1 MSPETLAIT
10 MFFLLFA
17 ALLLG
22 HPLAFSLG
30 MLAVIFGVIGWGGSI
45 DAVFALLANRAYGVM
60 EEYVLVAVP
69 LFIFMAQ
76 ILDASGIAERL
87 FETMHIVMGRI
98 RGGLGIAVIIA
109 CTIFAATA
117 GVVGATEVSV
127 GLLAIPAL
135 MRVKYNIPL
144 IAGCICA
151 GGTLGILIPPSIMLV
166 VYGSLTQIS
175 VGWLYAAA
183 FGPGFLLALLY
194 ILYIAVICWIKPE
207 FGPAE
212 TGGTH
217 TPAEKIS
224 MFAQSIVPPLI
235 LVFIVLGSIV
245 AGIATPTEAA
255 GMGCAGAILLAVGYR
270 RFSWKMLKDACWS
283 TTLTTSMIM
292 TLFLGGNAFQAI
304 FMGLGGGDAIANFIL
319 GTQLSPIAVLFL
331 MMGIVFF
338 LGCFLDWLGIL
349 LDRDPDLRPGHHGAG
364 LQPAVV
370 RNPHLR
376 QPADGLPDPA
386 LRLLALLPEGHR
398 AAGDEHL
405 PHLQGGRAVRLPAVA
420 GIDHVHLHPGHRH
433 VGPAG
438 ILRPRGRCD
447 PNRCNIEKAPLRRGF
462 FMSSVRANQFRRSC
476 AGVASSHDS
485 NWVAALLTA
494 AGCRSYKDTVN

>member
-1 MSPETLAIT
+1 MNPETLAIT
-10 MFFLLFA
+10 MFFTLFV

-30 MLAVIFGVIGWGGSI
+30 MLAVVFGVIGWGGSI
-45 DAVFALLANRAYGVM
+45 DAILALLSNRAYGVM

-98 RGGLGIAVIIA
+98 RGGLGVAVILA
-109 CTIFAATA
+109 STVFAATA
-117 GVVGATEVSV
+117 GVVGATEVSI

-135 MRVKYNIPL
+135 MKVRYNIPL
-144 IAGCICA
+144 IAGTICA

-194 ILYIAVICWIKPE
+194 VIYIAAICAIKPE
-207 FGPAE
+207 YGPAE
-212 TGGTH
+212 TESKYS
-217 TPAEKIS
+217 ASEKLQ
-224 MFAQSIVPPLI
+224 MFAISIVPPLV
-235 LVFIVLGSIV
+235 LVTIVMGSIIMGV
-245 AGIATPTEAA
+245 ATPTEAA
-255 GMGCAGAILLAVGYR
+255 GLGCVGSVLLAILYKK
-270 RFSWKMLKDACWS
+270 FTWKIVKDAAWS

-304 FMGLGGGDAIANFIL
+304 FMGLGGGDAIANFLL
-319 GTQLSPIAVLFL
+319 GTQLHPIALLFV

-349 LDRDPDLRPGHHGAG
+349 LIVTPIFMPVSQQLGFNQLWFGTLICVNLQMAFLTPPFGYSLFYLKGIAPPEMTIYHIYKGVIPFVILQWIGLFVCIFWPEIILWAPRAFFGAS
-364 LQPAVV
+364 
-370 RNPHLR
+370 
-376 QPADGLPDPA
+376 
-386 LRLLALLPEGHR
+386 
-398 AAGDEHL
+398 
-405 PHLQGGRAVRLPAVA
+405 
-420 GIDHVHLHPGHRH
+420 
-433 VGPAG
+433 VG
-438 ILRPRGRCD
+438 
-447 PNRCNIEKAPLRRGF
+447 
-462 FMSSVRANQFRRSC
+462 
-476 AGVASSHDS
+476 
-485 NWVAALLTA
+485 
-494 AGCRSYKDTVN
+494 

>member
-1 MSPETLAIT
+1 MNPETLAIV
-10 MFFLLFA
+10 MFFSLFVG
-17 ALLLG
+17 LMLG
-22 HPLAFSLG
+22 HPLAFTLG
-30 MLAVIFGVIGWGGSI
+30 MIALVFGVIGWGGSI
-45 DAVFALLANRAYGVM
+45 GEVLALLANRTYGVM

-117 GVVGATEVSV
+117 GVVGATEVSI

-166 VYGSLTQIS
+166 VYGSLTQLS

-183 FGPGFLLALLY
+183 FGPGFLLSGLY
-194 ILYIAVICWIKPE
+194 ILYIAILCGIKPE
-207 FGPAE
+207 YGPPE
-212 TGGTH
+212 TESKH
-217 TPAEKIS
+217 TPVEKVA
-224 MFAQSIVPPLI
+224 MFTKSIVPPVI
-235 LVFIVLGSIV
+235 LVFVVLGSIV
-245 AGIATPTEAA
+245 LAVATPTEAA
-255 GMGCAGAILLAVGYR
+255 GMGCVGSLVLAVAYR
-270 RFSWKMLKDACWS
+270 RFTWKMLKDACWS

-292 TLFLGGNAFQAI
+292 TLFLGGNAFQSV

-319 GTQLSPIAVLFL
+319 GTQWSPLGILFL

-349 LDRDPDLRPGHHGAG
+349 LIVTPIFIPVTMELGMNQLWFGTLICVNLQMAFLTPPFGYSLFYLKGIAPPEMTIYHIYRGIVPFVCLQWVGLLLCIFVPD
-364 LQPAVV
+364 
-370 RNPHLR
+370 
-376 QPADGLPDPA
+376 
-386 LRLLALLPEGHR
+386 
-398 AAGDEHL
+398 
-405 PHLQGGRAVRLPAVA
+405 
-420 GIDHVHLHPGHRH
+420 I
-433 VGPAG
+433 
-438 ILRPRGRCD
+438 IMW
-447 PNRCNIEKAPLRRGF
+447 APLTF
-462 FMSSVRANQFRRSC
+462 FGP
-476 AGVASSHDS
+476 GV
-485 NWVAALLTA
+485 L
-494 AGCRSYKDTVN
+494 G

>member
-10 MFFLLFA
+10 MFFTLFVG
-17 ALLLG
+17 LMLG
-22 HPLAFSLG
+22 HPLAFTLG
-30 MLAVIFGVIGWGGSI
+30 VLAVVFGVIGWGGSA

-76 ILDASGIAERL
+76 LLDASGIAERL

-144 IAGCICA
+144 IAGAICA

-166 VYGSLTQIS
+166 VYGSLTQLS

-183 FGPGFLLALLY
+183 FGPGFLLAALY
-194 ILYIAVICWIKPE
+194 VLYIALICFIKPE

-212 TGGTH
+212 TAGTH
-217 TPAEKIS
+217 TAGEKVS
-224 MFAQSIVPPLI
+224 MFAQSIVPPVI

-255 GMGCAGAILLAVGYR
+255 GMGCAGAIVLAVGYR
-270 RFSWKMLKDACWS
+270 KFSWKMLKDACW
-283 TTLTTSMIM
+283 TTTITTSMIM

-349 LDRDPDLRPGHHGAG
+349 LIVTPIFMPVSMELGFNQLWFGTLICMNLQMAFLTPPFGYSLFYLKGIAPPEMTIYHIYKGVIPFVCLQWLG
-364 LQPAVV
+364 LILCIFVPEIIMWAPAKFF
-370 RNPHLR
+370 
-376 QPADGLPDPA
+376 
-386 LRLLALLPEGHR
+386 
-398 AAGDEHL
+398 
-405 PHLQGGRAVRLPAVA
+405 
-420 GIDHVHLHPGHRH
+420 
-433 VGPAG
+433 GP
-438 ILRPRGRCD
+438 
-447 PNRCNIEKAPLRRGF
+447 
-462 FMSSVRANQFRRSC
+462 SVL
-476 AGVASSHDS
+476 G
-485 NWVAALLTA
+485 
-494 AGCRSYKDTVN
+494 

>member
-1 MSPETLAIT
+1 MSAEALAIT
-10 MFFLLFA
+10 MFFMLFA

-30 MLAVIFGVIGWGGSI
+30 FLAVVFGLIGWGGSV
-45 DAVFALLANRAYGVM
+45 DAVLALLANRAYGVM

-76 ILDASGIAERL
+76 ILDSTGIAERL

-98 RGGLGIAVIIA
+98 RGGLGVAVIIA

-183 FGPGFLLALLY
+183 FGPGFLLSGLY
-194 ILYIAVICWIKPE
+194 ILYIAVICFVKPE
-207 FGPAE
+207 FGPPE

-217 TPAEKIS
+217 SNAEKIG
-224 MFAQSIVPPLI
+224 MFAKSIVPPVI
-235 LVFIVLGSIV
+235 LVIVVLGSIV
-245 AGIATPTEAA
+245 GGVATPTEAA
-255 GMGCAGAILLAVGYR
+255 GMGCVGAVILAVAYGK
-270 RFSWKMLKDACWS
+270 FSIKAIGDAAWS

-319 GTQLSPIAVLFL
+319 GTQLHPIAVLFM

-349 LDRDPDLRPGHHGAG
+349 LIVTPIFGPVAMELGFNTLWFGTLICVNLQMAFLTPPFGYSLFYLKGIAPPEMTIYDIYKGVVPFVLLQWVALLMCIFMPEIIMWAPRAFFGAG
-364 LQPAVV
+364 
-370 RNPHLR
+370 
-376 QPADGLPDPA
+376 
-386 LRLLALLPEGHR
+386 
-398 AAGDEHL
+398 
-405 PHLQGGRAVRLPAVA
+405 
-420 GIDHVHLHPGHRH
+420 
-433 VGPAG
+433 VG
-438 ILRPRGRCD
+438 
-447 PNRCNIEKAPLRRGF
+447 
-462 FMSSVRANQFRRSC
+462 
-476 AGVASSHDS
+476 
-485 NWVAALLTA
+485 
-494 AGCRSYKDTVN
+494 

>member
-10 MFFLLFA
+10 MFFTLFVG
-17 ALLLG
+17 LMLG
-22 HPLAFSLG
+22 HPLAFTLG
-30 MLAVIFGVIGWGGSI
+30 MLAVVFGVIGWGGSA
-45 DAVFALLANRAYGVM
+45 DAVYALLANRAYGVM

-76 ILDASGIAERL
+76 LLDASGIAERL

-117 GVVGATEVSV
+117 GVVGATEVSI

-166 VYGSLTQIS
+166 VYGSLTQLS

-183 FGPGFLLALLY
+183 FGPGFLLSA
-194 ILYIAVICWIKPE
+194 LYIAYIAIVCLIKPE

-212 TGGTH
+212 TDSKH
-217 TPAEKIS
+217 TTAEKIS
-224 MFAQSIVPPLI
+224 MFTKSIVPPI
-235 LVFIVLGSIV
+235 VLVFIVLGSIV
-245 AGIATPTEAA
+245 LGIATPTEAA
-255 GMGCAGAILLAVGYR
+255 GMGCAGSILLAIGYG
-270 RFSWKMLKDACWS
+270 RFTWKMIKDSCWS
-283 TTLTTSMIM
+283 TTITTSMIM
-292 TLFLGGNAFQAI
+292 TLFLGGNAFQAV

-319 GTQLSPIAVLFL
+319 GTNLPPMAVLFL

-349 LDRDPDLRPGHHGAG
+349 LIVTPIFIPVTMELGFNQLWFGTLICVNLQMAFLTPPFGYSLFYLKGIAPPEMTIYDIYKGVVPFVILQWVGLILCIFVPDIIMWA
-364 LQPAVV
+364 PAKFF
-370 RNPHLR
+370 
-376 QPADGLPDPA
+376 
-386 LRLLALLPEGHR
+386 
-398 AAGDEHL
+398 
-405 PHLQGGRAVRLPAVA
+405 
-420 GIDHVHLHPGHRH
+420 
-433 VGPAG
+433 GP
-438 ILRPRGRCD
+438 
-447 PNRCNIEKAPLRRGF
+447 
-462 FMSSVRANQFRRSC
+462 SVL
-476 AGVASSHDS
+476 G
-485 NWVAALLTA
+485 
-494 AGCRSYKDTVN
+494 

>member
-30 MLAVIFGVIGWGGSI
+30 VLAVIFGVIGWGGSI
-45 DAVFALLANRAYGVM
+45 DAVLALLANRAYGVM

-76 ILDASGIAERL
+76 ILDTTGIAERL

-166 VYGSLTQIS
+166 VYGSLTQLS

-183 FGPGFLLALLY
+183 FGPGFLLSG
-194 ILYIAVICWIKPE
+194 LYIAYIAILCGIKPE
-207 FGPAE
+207 FGPPE
-212 TGGTH
+212 TESNH
-217 TPAEKIS
+217 TGAEKLR
-224 MFAQSIVPPLI
+224 MFAYSIVPPLV
-235 LVFIVLGSIV
+235 LVIVVLGSIV
-245 AGIATPTEAA
+245 GAIATPTEAA
-255 GMGCAGAILLAVGYR
+255 GMGCVGAVAMAVFYR
-270 RFSWKMLKDACWS
+270 KFTWKALRDACWS

-319 GTQLSPIAVLFL
+319 GTQLSPLVVLFL

-349 LDRDPDLRPGHHGAG
+349 LIVTPIFMPVSMELGFNQLWFGTLICVNLQMAFLTPPFGYSLFYLKGIAPPEMNIFHIYKGVVPFVCLQWLGLLLCIFIPDIVMWAPRTFFGPGVLG
-364 LQPAVV
+364 
-370 RNPHLR
+370 
-376 QPADGLPDPA
+376 
-386 LRLLALLPEGHR
+386 
-398 AAGDEHL
+398 
-405 PHLQGGRAVRLPAVA
+405 
-420 GIDHVHLHPGHRH
+420 
-433 VGPAG
+433 
-438 ILRPRGRCD
+438 
-447 PNRCNIEKAPLRRGF
+447 
-462 FMSSVRANQFRRSC
+462 
-476 AGVASSHDS
+476 
-485 NWVAALLTA
+485 
-494 AGCRSYKDTVN
+494 

>member
-1 MSPETLAIT
+1 MNPETLAIV
-10 MFFLLFA
+10 MFFTLFVG
-17 ALLLG
+17 LMLG
-22 HPLAFSLG
+22 HPLAFTLG
-30 MLAVIFGVIGWGGSI
+30 MLAVVFGVIGWGGSI
-45 DAVFALLANRAYGVM
+45 DAVLALLANRAYGVM

-183 FGPGFLLALLY
+183 FGPGFLLALSTCFTSPSS
-194 ILYIAVICWIKPE
+194 ASSNPSS
-207 FGPAE
+207 GRPE

-217 TPAEKIS
+217 SSAEKIS
-224 MFAQSIVPPLI
+224 MFAQSIVPPVI

-245 AGIATPTEAA
+245 AGVATPTEAA
-255 GMGCAGAILLAVGYR
+255 GMGCAGAIVLAVGYR
-270 RFSWKMLKDACWS
+270 KFSWKMLKDACWS
-283 TTLTTSMIM
+283 TTITTSMIM

-319 GTQLSPIAVLFL
+319 GTQLPPIAVLFL

-338 LGCFLDWLGIL
+338 LGMFLDWLGIL
-349 LDRDPDLRPGHHGAG
+349 LIVTPIFMPGHDGAG
-364 LQPAVV
+364 LQPTVV
-370 RNPHLR
+370 WDAHLYE
-376 QPADGLPDPA
+376 PADGLPDPA
-386 LRLLALLPEGHR
+386 LRVLALLPQGHR
-398 AAGDEHL
+398 AAGDDHL

-420 GIDHVHLHPGHRH
+420 GVDPVHFHPGHHH

-438 ILRPRGRCD
+438 VLRPQCHGVIGVNAVHKKS
-447 PNRCNIEKAPLRRGF
+447 PA
-462 FMSSVRANQFRRSC
+462 S
-476 AGVASSHDS
+476 AG
-485 NWVAALLTA
+485 LFL
-494 AGCRSYKDTVN
+494 